1 MINFYHLSQNA
12 LTLLSFYVRSTKM
25 NWDKDFEDFEA
36 YLKLQK
42 GLSKN
47 SIQAYITDLQKLF
60 LFLKGGGY
68 DISAECVD
76 VQQLRDFLQWL
87 AENGIS
93 ARTQARIISGIKQFF
108 KSLLIEE
115 RIEKEPTALLDVPR
129 VGRKLPS
136 VLSLEQVVDVINA
149 VDDSRQDGQRNRA
162 ILVTLYSCG
171 LRVSELV
178 ELKISNISFENNYIR
193 VEGKGRKERLV
204 PMNQKVS
211 EALLRYIEGC
221 RNLVPVNPTDS
232 DIVFLNKRGEH
243 LSRVMV
249 FYIIKKAVKDAG
261 LDIVVSPHTFRHSF
275 ATHLIAGGA
284 NVRAVQE
291 MLGHESIITT
301 EIYTHLDHKY
311 LEDSIKKH
319 PRS

>member
-1 MINFYHLSQNA
+1 
-12 LTLLSFYVRSTKM
+12 M

>member
-136 VLSLEQVVDVINA
+136 GLSLEQVVYVINA